1 MRASHERHELDGSF
15 RLFRLVAHC
24 SAGPGKLDAW
34 TGRREDARQHLA
46 TATAMYREID
56 VRLWLVEQAEA
67 GLSQQR

>member
-46 TATAMYREID
+46 YCDGD
-56 VRLWLVEQAEA
+56 VPQDRRAALV
-67 GLSQQR
+67 S